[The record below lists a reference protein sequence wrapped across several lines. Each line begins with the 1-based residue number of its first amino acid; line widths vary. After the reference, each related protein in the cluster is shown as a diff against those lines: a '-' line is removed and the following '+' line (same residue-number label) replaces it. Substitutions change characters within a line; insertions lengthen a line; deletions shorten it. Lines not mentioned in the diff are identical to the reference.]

1 MPDGRPCRTLQVTV
15 LQFACLVCQ
24 VAGEVAVDFLWPIHV
39 SKVPLSKSSVESLEP
54 KEFGEN
60 GTSFAPEFGPPPD
73 PAPEPPPEPAPEPP
87 PEPAPEPPEEPA
99 PKASL
104 LGINLQKRS

>member
-1 MPDGRPCRTLQVTV
+1 MKSFGPFQVTV

-60 GTSFAPEFGPPPD
+60 LLRNLLQNLLQNLLRTMSTRHYPS
-73 PAPEPPPEPAPEPP
+73 
-87 PEPAPEPPEEPA
+87 
-99 PKASL
+99 SL
-104 LGINLQKRS
+104 SLTNNLPMSSTRRTTQEST

>member
-54 KEFGEN
+54 KEFGEA
-60 GTSFAPEFGPPPD
+60 SCFGAVRDTLISPSHIPN
-73 PAPEPPPEPAPEPP
+73 
-87 PEPAPEPPEEPA
+87 
-99 PKASL
+99 S
-104 LGINLQKRS
+104 